1 MELYSPDADS
11 TTSNESY
18 AESWIE
24 SFLSLEGCEFFAKV
38 DMEYIQDR
46 FNLTGLNNE
55 VYQFN
60 HALALILDH
69 LDWEEVSEVYREE
82 LSFAARHLYG
92 LIHARY
98 ILSNKG

>member
-69 LDWEEVSEVYREE
+69 LGHNFYFYQKIFDFS
-82 LSFAARHLYG
+82 SSTFFG
-92 LIHARY
+92 L
-98 ILSNKG
+98 